1 VQALMAFADED
12 GEGHDG
18 VVAWA
23 AHRNIKLVNLSSHV
37 GAGSLHYL
45 FNMDKCVQ

>member
-1 VQALMAFADED
+1 VQALMAFPDED

-23 AHRNIKLVNLSSHV
+23 AHRNIKVVNLSSQV
-37 GAGSLHYL
+37 GADGPYL
-45 FNMDKCVQ
+45 LLST

>member
-1 VQALMAFADED
+1 VQALMAFPDED

-23 AHRNIKLVNLSSHV
+23 AHRNIKLVNLSSQV
-37 GAGSLHYL
+37 GVEDLCLL
-45 FNMDKCVQ
+45 FIIC